1 MEKRTCPEC
10 GETIKGRVDKKFCS
24 DMCRNSFNNK
34 INSDTNNYV
43 RNINNFLRKNRRILE
58 ENLKGDTTKI
68 AKQKLI
74 DKGFNFSFYTN
85 TITTKNNHIISN
97 SYTQN
102 FFKNTAFTLVL
113 QAFAPMV
120 RAVLKVH

>member
-74 DKGFNFSFYTN
+74 DKGFNFNFYTN
-85 TITTKNNHIISN
+85 TITTKNNHTYIYCYEFGYLPLEQEQILIVKKKTDN
-97 SYTQN
+97 
-102 FFKNTAFTLVL
+102 
-113 QAFAPMV
+113 
-120 RAVLKVH
+120 